1 MMTVQIL
8 VNGKIIDSVKII
20 NRGPVDGV
28 YVGDDEPGGDGERR
42 YEWRVATSTQGKHRG
57 EVRHF
62 RRSGARRLAADV
74 LTALADLA
82 DRGGDD

>member
-8 VNGKIIDSVKII
+8 VNGKIIDSVEII

-42 YEWRVATSTQGKHRG
+42 YEWRLATSTQGKHRG
-57 EVRHF
+57 EVRQF
-62 RRSGARRLAADV
+62 RPSLLSVTRCGWWLACVGRCRVLRL
-74 LTALADLA
+74 
-82 DRGGDD
+82 G